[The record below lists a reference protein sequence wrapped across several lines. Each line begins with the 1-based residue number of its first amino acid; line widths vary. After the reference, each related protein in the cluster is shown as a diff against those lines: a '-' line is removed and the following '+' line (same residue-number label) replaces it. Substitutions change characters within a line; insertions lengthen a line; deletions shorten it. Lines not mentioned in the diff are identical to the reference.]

1 MGKYL
6 KTLHSLKLVRA
17 RIFLIAVKPQVLPI
31 NYSYNLASM
40 IYRSIQRGNEMLSLY
55 LHRPKT
61 IKFFT
66 FSKLMAKK
74 RKIEGEE
81 MEVEGEAYFE
91 FTTPKKEIFIA
102 LVNGL
107 LEKPQIE
114 IKNAEFILSSIE
126 VVKEKE
132 IKGEETFV
140 TLSPISVT
148 TVKGSNGYRKIVDL
162 YPDEPKFYENLRNNL
177 IKKYRLL
184 YGKEPENEEL
194 DIKVIKAKPKRI
206 KIKNTYHRCV
216 EMVFKAKGSRELLEM
231 GYKAGFGERN
241 SMGFGMVKVANGKSR
256 RVEEGG

>member
-1 MGKYL
+1 
-6 KTLHSLKLVRA
+6 
-17 RIFLIAVKPQVLPI
+17 
-31 NYSYNLASM
+31 
-40 IYRSIQRGNEMLSLY
+40 
-55 LHRPKT
+55 
-61 IKFFT
+61 
-66 FSKLMAKK
+66 MAKE
-74 RKIEGEE
+74 RKIIGDKL
-81 MEVEGEAYFE
+81 EVKGNVYFE
-91 FTTPKKEIFIA
+91 FSSPKKNIVVA

-107 LEKPQIE
+107 LEKGEVE
-114 IKNAEFILSSIE
+114 IADAEFILSSIE
-126 VVKEKE
+126 VLKEKE
-132 IKGEETFV
+132 IKGNETFA

-148 TVKGSNGYRKIVDL
+148 TAKKEDGGLKIVDL

-216 EMVFKAKGSRELLEM
+216 EMVFKARGSRELLEM